1 MDECMSV
8 FTRFF
13 ILAILSIFVII
24 IKKKIQKNNSSWY
37 NTDKYIIYTVC
48 SVKENIS

>member
-1 MDECMSV
+1 MDERMSV

-24 IKKKIQKNNSSWY
+24 IKKKLRRTIPHGVTLI
-37 NTDKYIIYTVC
+37 NTLFTVC

>member
-1 MDECMSV
+1 MDERMSV

-24 IKKKIQKNNSSWY
+24 IKKKNSEEQFLM
-37 NTDKYIIYTVC
+37 V
-48 SVKENIS
+48 